1 MAIQNQGYRKDLN
14 LSETT
19 SEVKALNILG
29 GEGIANDLRILQ
41 NNLRNTSELTYFDT
55 QADNSDSFF
64 IFPESVESIFTNGD
78 IVNVNEDILFR
89 IGSNLST
96 IIRFSKEK
104 DYFVVQ
110 SDGLTKFKL
119 SETINGTPVNIPI
132 TPTTLGY
139 RTDPNDNSTF
149 VPNGP
154 DHPNN
159 VHFKFIR
166 KNPVLKENLRN
177 FIKPEIQDGVGEFSW
192 VSDVNSSFD
201 DASLNI
207 DNARYFID
215 KKYQNGFDVTTDR
228 DIKFEGVVTT
238 GDPAN
243 FNTSSSQLTND
254 KSPGVFIGGT
264 RAFSSNDQ
272 PWEEVGTSL
281 VTESE
286 EISVGELTFNG
297 DIKIEGIDVN
307 TQSSLALKEYSHK
320 LPVVINGITYF
331 VLLKK
336 DP

>member
-14 LSETT
+14 LSE
-19 SEVKALNILG
+19 SPFEEKAINILA
-29 GEGIANDLRILQ
+29 GEGISGDLRILQ
-41 NNLRNTSELTYFDT
+41 NNLRNTSELTY
-55 QADNSDSFF
+55 SDISGGFF
-64 IFPESVESIFTNGD
+64 VFPESAESIFTNED
-78 IVNVNEDILFR
+78 VVTVNEDILFR
-89 IGSNLST
+89 SGSNLST

-177 FIKPEIQDGVGEFSW
+177 IIKPEVQDAVGQFGW
-192 VSDVNSSFD
+192 SDDINGSIETSS
-201 DASLNI
+201 SNI
-207 DNARYFID
+207 DIAKYFIE
-215 KKYQNGFDVTTDR
+215 KKYRNGSDITTDR
-228 DIKFEGVVTT
+228 EIKYEGVVTSA
-238 GDPAN
+238 DPDGS
-243 FNTSSSQLTND
+243 NTSPSALNGSR
-254 KSPGVFIGGT
+254 SPGIFIGGT

-272 PWEEVGTSL
+272 PWDEIGTSL

-286 EISVGELTFNG
+286 EVSVGELTFNG
-297 DIKIEGIDVN
+297 DIKIENIDVN
-307 TQSSLALKEYSHK
+307 TFQSSFSIFSDDAYTHK
-320 LPVVINGITYF
+320 LPVVINGVTYF
-331 VLLKK
+331 VLLKQ
-336 DP
+336 